1 MELNF
6 NGFLN
11 FEEFFFLYNL
21 IFKKKMKSQVFKVD
35 KREIF

>member
-11 FEEFFFLYNL
+11 FEEFFFLYHL
-21 IFKKKMKSQVFKVD
+21 IFKKKIKSKVFQTD
-35 KREIF
+35 TNIIY